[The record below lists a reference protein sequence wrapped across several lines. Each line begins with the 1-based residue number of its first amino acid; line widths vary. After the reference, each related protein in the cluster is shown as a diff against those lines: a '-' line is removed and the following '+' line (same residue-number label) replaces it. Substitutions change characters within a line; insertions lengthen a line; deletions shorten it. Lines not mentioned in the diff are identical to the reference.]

1 MNKQS
6 FYYSVEPIFV
16 NVTKEKFV
24 NYINNYPRKLI
35 RDVFGACDPPSVTYN
50 DFELADRYPYS
61 VVASTHLYDD
71 TPGSYY
77 YEPEEN
83 RYYRVMVNYEEVFES
98 RTGNKTID

>member
-35 RDVFGACDPPSVTYN
+35 RDVFGACDPPSITYN

-71 TPGSYY
+71 IPGSYY